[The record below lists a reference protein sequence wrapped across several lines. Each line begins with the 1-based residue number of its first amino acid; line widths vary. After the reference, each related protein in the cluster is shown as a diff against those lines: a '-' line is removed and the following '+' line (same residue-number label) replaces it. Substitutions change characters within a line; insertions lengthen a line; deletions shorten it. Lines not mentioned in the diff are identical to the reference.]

1 MISIS
6 EAFEIIERE
15 IILLDAETVDL
26 NQSVGRV
33 LAREIRADIDLPPFD
48 RSQMDGFALKTN
60 DVEDA
65 SEKNSVKLKIAGESV
80 AGKGFNTKIK
90 QGEAVRIMTGA
101 RVPEDADAVQKKELA
116 REFADA
122 NGEIFVEV
130 FQATKAFQNI
140 VLKGAEIET
149 GEKVFDKGEIIG
161 AQMIAPLASFG
172 CAAIEVF
179 QKPRVSILAT
189 GSEIVGVRETP
200 ELDQIRDSN
209 SWSLKAF
216 AENAGAIVD
225 VLPRVKDDFENL
237 KLQIAKAVGLEKQLR
252 IADDELRKKGSSRLR
267 ITNSKTKNQS
277 KIQNPKS
284 KILILSGGVSV
295 GDYDFTKPAL
305 RDLGAEIFF
314 ERVALRPGKP
324 TVFAR
329 LNDTLIFGLPGNPV
343 SVAVTFFLFARAAL
357 LKMQGAKNYK
367 LKSGFAVL
375 AQKIKGAKE
384 RDSFLPATI
393 ETNSKGKLV
402 ASVSFGGSSNFIA
415 FARADCL
422 VFVPRDENLEAGAV
436 VKILFLP
443 RK

>member
-15 IILLDAETVDL
+15 TISLDAETVDL
-26 NQSVGRV
+26 NESIGRV
-33 LAREIRADIDLPPFD
+33 LAQEIRADIDLPPFD
-48 RSQMDGFALKTN
+48 RSQMDGFAVRTK
-60 DVEDA
+60 DVEKA
-65 SEKNSVKLKIAGESV
+65 SEKNPVKLKIAGESV
-80 AGKGFNTKIK
+80 AGKGFNRKIK

-101 RVPEDADAVQKKELA
+101 RVPEGADSVQKKELA
-116 REFADA
+116 REFGDA
-122 NGEIFVEV
+122 KGVGFVEI

-140 VLKGAEIET
+140 SLKGAEIKR
-149 GEKVFDKGEIIG
+149 GERVFDKGEIIG

-179 QKPRVSILAT
+179 QRPHVSILAT
-189 GSEIVGVRETP
+189 GSEIVGIRETP
-200 ELDQIRDSN
+200 KRDQIRDSN
-209 SWSLKAF
+209 SASLKAF
-216 AENAGAIVD
+216 AENAGATVE
-225 VLPRVKDDFENL
+225 VLPRVKDDFEIL
-237 KLQIAKAVGLEKQLR
+237 KIQIAEAVASEKQLR
-252 IADDELRKKGSSRLR
+252 NTNEELRENE
-267 ITNSKTKNQS
+267 NSKTKNQS
-277 KIQNPKS
+277 KVLNPKS

-375 AQKIKGAKE
+375 AEKIKGAKG

-402 ASVSFGGSSNFIA
+402 ASFSFGSSSNFIA
-415 FARADCL
+415 FVRADCL
-422 VFVPRDENLEAGAV
+422 IFVPRDENLEAGTV